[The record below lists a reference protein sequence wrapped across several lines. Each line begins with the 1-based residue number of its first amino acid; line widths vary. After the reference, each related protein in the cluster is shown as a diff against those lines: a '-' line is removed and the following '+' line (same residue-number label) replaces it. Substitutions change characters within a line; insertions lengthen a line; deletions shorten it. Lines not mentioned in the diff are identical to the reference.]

1 MRCYSHNGYIFYLL
15 PTQIYSFIF
24 SGPCARMMVEVM
36 QSQHSRVLKSKAE
49 FLKPFGLSAYGE
61 PLTPPFLWVN
71 ASPRSLAS
79 GASISE

>member
-1 MRCYSHNGYIFYLL
+1 
-15 PTQIYSFIF
+15 
-24 SGPCARMMVEVM
+24 MMVEVM